1 MAIDINAAKDAY
13 FAKQLRKAI
22 IDNLTVEIGAG
33 GGYLTVRLVWDD
45 GDFRKITI
53 SEDSIPVSEID
64 RRD

>member
-1 MAIDINAAKDAY
+1 MATKLQTVAQRDFNL
-13 FAKQLRKAI
+13 FLRKAI
-22 IDNLTVEIGAG
+22 RDNLTVELEAG

-45 GDFRKITI
+45 GDDRKITI